1 MPKFLVFYW
10 CSYEALL
17 GFFSLK
23 ESKGKPTRCVS
34 YPTHQTVGTIG
45 GCISLASWELWKAA
59 GWLWVFLFFFF
70 LWCRK
75 HELQDWPGWL
85 GPLFPWSTCSLEG
98 TEWWMD
104 LLSQWRRGRHLLFLC
119 LDVNLLLSWKK
130 EERVNCNY
138 DLYKKSKPTI
148 SIQTFK
154 WHF

>member
-23 ESKGKPTRCVS
+23 ESKGKPTHCVS

-45 GCISLASWELWKAA
+45 GCISPASWELWKAA
-59 GWLWVFLFFFF
+59 GWLCFF

-75 HELQDWPGWL
+75 YELQNWPGWL
-85 GPLFPWSTCSLEG
+85 GPLSPWSTCSLEG

-104 LLSQWRRGRHLLFLC
+104 LLSQWKRGRHLFLC
-119 LDVNLLLSWKK
+119 LDVNLLLSWKE
-130 EERVNCNY
+130 EERVNYNCH
-138 DLYKKSKPTI
+138 LYKEKKKNKQTTI

>member
-23 ESKGKPTRCVS
+23 ESKGKPTHCVS

-45 GCISLASWELWKAA
+45 GCISPASWELWKAA
-59 GWLWVFLFFFF
+59 GWLWFF

-85 GPLFPWSTCSLEG
+85 RPLSPWSTRSLEG

-119 LDVNLLLSWKK
+119 LDVNCCYLGRKRREWTAILIYTKK
-130 EERVNCNY
+130 QTNDFY
-138 DLYKKSKPTI
+138 SDL
-148 SIQTFK
+148 
-154 WHF
+154 